1 MKKEYIS
8 PKMEAVKICPSLIL
22 VNSIPVGEDY
32 KGGSVQARRYNSS
45 TWDDDFDEE

>member
-1 MKKEYIS
+1 MKYDKPQMKVVKIS
-8 PKMEAVKICPSLIL
+8 PSHIL

-32 KGGSVQARRYNSS
+32 KGGPVQARRYNYS